1 MEKSYPSDVI
11 SVILSTGAAV
21 LNATSRVVQM
31 RFATGEYTL
40 YDYASGFSLLP
51 VGYGIWG
58 AMAAGIA
65 AIVLTVLGILNCV
78 KGGARLRRWMLGIAI
93 FALVM
98 ILSLLI
104 VGSMTFIS
112 FIIAVLLTCDV
123 AVLYYMNKE
132 N

>member
-1 MEKSYPSDVI
+1 MKKSYPYDVI
-11 SVILSTGAAV
+11 SVILSAGV
-21 LNATSRVVQM
+21 VILNATSRVVQM

-65 AIVLTVLGILNCV
+65 AIVLTILGIRNCV
-78 KGGARLRRWMLGIAI
+78 KGGERLRRWMLGIAI

-112 FIIAVLLTCDV
+112 FIIAVLLTSDV
-123 AVLYYMNKE
+123 LVLHDMKKE
-132 N
+132 Y